1 MTALIERLGKLGPA
15 LAGFVVLALVFALQ
29 LADPAPLQ
37 RARMQVFDAFQVA
50 APRDVTGTERV
61 AVVDIDEKSI
71 EELGQWPW
79 PRTDLAEMTSRL
91 GQAGAAVVVFDIVFS
106 EPDRTSPGAI
116 AARYT
121 QMGRDEGMGEA
132 LEEAFAS
139 LPSHDALLA
148 QSFTEV
154 PVVTGFFLDPVS
166 RGRDIEPKMSFT
178 MHGAS
183 LPTAYVR
190 NYQGS
195 LQALPEL
202 EAAAAGNGS
211 ISLDGDADG
220 IIRRVPLLAI
230 HRGTLVPALSLEAVR
245 IARDAGS
252 PNLLTSE
259 GSGEGTGAAAA
270 AVAVRFNGYE
280 IPVTD
285 AAEMW
290 VHFPEEGSR
299 EMIPA
304 SPIITGEM
312 SDEDLARAV
321 AGRIVF
327 IGGSATGL
335 QDLVSTPLS
344 KLTAGVNVHA
354 AATEQMLAGDFIE
367 RPDMAVGIERLLVL
381 LLGGL
386 LALLLPRLGA
396 AMGALA
402 ALAGTGAVFGGSWL
416 AFTQANYLFDPIYP
430 VLALVTIY
438 AVQTVAVFYREERQR
453 SYIHSAFDR
462 YLSPEIVRQI
472 AADPGRLE
480 LGGEERDMSV
490 LMCDIR
496 GFSSISER
504 YSPREVIDFLID
516 FLTPMSDIL
525 LERRATLD
533 KYIGDAILAFWNA
546 PLDDPDHHHNCAR
559 AALDMISRTAE
570 LNALM
575 ASMDAAEIAEREQQG
590 KIWPDVVKIGIGINS
605 GLCCVGNMGS
615 RQRLSYSL
623 IGDTV
628 NVAARLE
635 GLTKQYGVP
644 IIAGSALTAELEGT
658 FALLD
663 IDVVR
668 VVGRDAPEPIAALL
682 GDEDMLASEDFQ
694 RLATVQSAMIA
705 AYRAQQWDEAEAELA
720 KGAADYEAFG
730 IKGLHDLFMQRIAAL
745 RDDPPGEGWDGAFQA
760 TQK

>member
-1 MTALIERLGKLGPA
+1 MAARFERLKKLGPS
-15 LAGFVVLALVFALQ
+15 LAGFVALALVVALQ
-29 LADPAPLQ
+29 LAGPAPLE
-37 RARMQVFDAFQVA
+37 RVRMQVFDAYQVA

-61 AVVDIDEKSI
+61 AVIDIDEKSI

-79 PRTDLAEMTSRL
+79 PRTDLAEMTRRL

-116 AARYT
+116 AARYA
-121 QMGRDEGMGEA
+121 QMGREEVLG
-132 LEEAFAS
+132 EAFAS

-148 QSFTEV
+148 ESFAEV
-154 PVVTGFFLDPVS
+154 PVVTGFFLDPVI
-166 RGRDIEPKMSFT
+166 RGREIEPKMSFT

-183 LPTAYVR
+183 LPSAYVR
-190 NYQGS
+190 TYEGS

-202 EAAAAGNGS
+202 EAAAVGNGS

-230 HRGTLVPALSLEAVR
+230 HRDTLVPALSLEAVR
-245 IARDAGS
+245 IARGAGS
-252 PNLLTSE
+252 PNLLTSQ
-259 GSGEGTGAAAA
+259 GSGEMTGEAAA

-290 VHFPEEGSR
+290 VHFPQEGTR

-312 SDEDLARAV
+312 SDDDLARAV
-321 AGRIVF
+321 SGRIVF
-327 IGGSATGL
+327 VGGSATGL

-344 KLTAGVNVHA
+344 ELTAGVNVHA
-354 AATEQMLAGDFIE
+354 SATEQMLAGDFLE
-367 RPDMAVGIERLLVL
+367 RPDWAFGAECVLVL

-386 LALLLPRLGA
+386 LALMLPRLGA

-402 ALAGTGAVFGGSWL
+402 ALAGIGAAVVGSWL
-416 AFTQANYLFDPIYP
+416 AFTQANYLIDPTY
-430 VLALVTIY
+430 LVFAFVAVY
-438 AVQTVAVFYREERQR
+438 AVQTVAVYYREERQR

-472 AADPGRLE
+472 ADDPGKLE

-504 YSPREVIDFLID
+504 FSPREVIDFLID

-546 PLDDPDHHHNCAR
+546 PLDDPNHHHNSAR
-559 AALDMISRTAE
+559 AALDMISKTAQ
-570 LNALM
+570 LNAIM
-575 ASMDAAEIAEREQQG
+575 AALDAPALAEREGQG
-590 KIWPDVVKIGIGINS
+590 KIWPGVVKIGIGINS

-644 IIAGSALTAELEGT
+644 IIAGHALAQQLQGT
-658 FALLD
+658 FALFE
-663 IDVVR
+663 IDLVR

-682 GDEDMLASEDFQ
+682 GDEAMLASEDFQ
-694 RLATVQSAMIA
+694 RLATAQSTMLE
-705 AYRAQQWDEAEAELA
+705 AYRAQQWDQAETALA
-720 KGAADYEAFG
+720 AGAADYEAFG
-730 IKGLHDLFMQRIAAL
+730 IKGLHDLFLQRIASL
-745 RDDPPGEGWDGAFQA
+745 RQNPPGEGWDGSFQA